1 MNVDYDDFVIV
12 DMFSVKLGMICV
24 CWLGIHGFL
33 FNPCISFYES
43 EQHFPGNHFPQ
54 LLIFVEGREVS
65 SEEKCFFFF
74 FSYLEKILFETSF
87 YFMSSFFFCKLLNSN
102 I

>member
-12 DMFSVKLGMICV
+12 DMFSVKLGMISV

-43 EQHFPGNHFPQ
+43 EQHFPGNHFPR

-74 FSYLEKILFETSF
+74 FSYLEKNTLRNIILL
-87 YFMSSFFFCKLLNSN
+87 YVFFFFL
-102 I
+102 